1 MLKLRQGLIYAALG
15 VLLVLVALTV
25 FLWSAPASWADA
37 IVSQAT
43 SGRVRL
49 AESQG
54 KLWAGSAK
62 IALVDPSSLGDTVSN
77 SRIAAN
83 DAALIRSTALAGV
96 VIPGRCRWDLAALP
110 LLIGNVRLQLQFDNM
125 AAPVFLVGDRA
136 KLTGSAGALDLPA
149 VRLDRLGSPWNT
161 IQPNAALSVK
171 WDAFVLERGQF
182 VGKAALTVSQVGSA
196 LSPINPL
203 GSYRIDLDSTPQK
216 AALVMVTLNGP
227 LQLDGQGDW
236 TVRTG
241 LRFIAYAQAQAEQAK
256 LQPLLG
262 LLGKREG
269 DRTVIR
275 LGAV

>member
-1 MLKLRQGLIYAALG
+1 MLKLRQGLLFAALA
-15 VLLVLVALTV
+15 VMLVLVALTV

-49 AESQG
+49 AEAQG
-54 KLWAGSAK
+54 KLWAGTAK
-62 IALVDPSSLGDTVSN
+62 IALVDPSSIGNTLTNTS
-77 SRIAAN
+77 STPAN
-83 DAALIRSTALAGV
+83 PSSKSSTALSGV

-125 AAPVFLVGDRA
+125 ASPVFLLGDRA

-171 WDAFVLERGQF
+171 WDAFVLEQGQF

-196 LSPINPL
+196 LTTINPL
-203 GSYRIDLDSTPQK
+203 GSYRIDLDSTAQK

-236 TVRTG
+236 TAQTG
-241 LRFIAYAQAQAEQAK
+241 LRFTAYAQAQAEQAK

>member
-1 MLKLRQGLIYAALG
+1 MVKLRQGLVFAALAA
-15 VLLVLVALTV
+15 LLVLVASTV

-37 IVSQAT
+37 IVNQAT

-62 IALVDPSSLGDTVSN
+62 IALVEPGSINSALSN
-77 SRIAAN
+77 SS
-83 DAALIRSTALAGV
+83 ALSGV

-125 AAPVFLVGDRA
+125 ATPVFLVGDRA

-171 WDAFVLERGQF
+171 WDAFVLEQGQF

-196 LSPINPL
+196 LSTINPL
-203 GSYRIDLDSTPQK
+203 GSYRIDLDSTAQK
-216 AALVMVTLNGP
+216 AALVMVTLSGP

-241 LRFIAYAQAQAEQAK
+241 LRFTAYAQAQAEQAK

>member
-1 MLKLRQGLIYAALG
+1 MAKLSRTLIFCALAAALF
-15 VLLVLVALTV
+15 LVALSV
-25 FLWSAPASWADA
+25 FLWAAPASWADA
-37 IVSQAT
+37 LASQAT

-62 IALVDPSSLGDTVSN
+62 IVLVDPGSISN
-77 SRIAAN
+77 AAVGG
-83 DAALIRSTALAGV
+83 ATGLAGV
-96 VIPGRCRWDLAALP
+96 VIPGRCRWDLAAWP
-110 LLIGNVRLQLQFDNM
+110 LLIGNIRLQLQFENM
-125 AAPVFLVGDRA
+125 VSPVFVTGDRA

-171 WDAFVLERGQF
+171 WDAFILERGQF

-196 LSPINPL
+196 LTSVNPL

-216 AALVMVTLNGP
+216 AALAIVTLSGP
-227 LQLDGQGDW
+227 LQLDGQGEW
-236 TVRTG
+236 TARTG
-241 LRFIAYAQAQAEQAK
+241 VRFTAYAQAQAEQVK

>member
-1 MLKLRQGLIYAALG
+1 MRKLSSTLIFCAISAAF
-15 VLLVLVALTV
+15 VLLAISV
-25 FLWSAPASWADA
+25 FLWSAPASWADSIA
-37 IVSQAT
+37 SQAT

-54 KLWAGSAK
+54 KLWAGSAR
-62 IALVDPSSLGDTVSN
+62 IVLVDPSSIGNTD
-77 SRIAAN
+77 
-83 DAALIRSTALAGV
+83 STAVGIAGV

-110 LLIGNVRLQLQFDNM
+110 LLVGNIRLQLQFENM
-125 AAPVFLVGDRA
+125 ATPVFVTGDRA

-161 IQPNAALSVK
+161 IQPNAALAVK
-171 WDAFVLERGQF
+171 WDPFVLERGQF

-196 LSPINPL
+196 LTSVNPL

-216 AALVMVTLNGP
+216 AALAIVTLSGP
-227 LQLDGQGDW
+227 LQLEGQGDW
-236 TVRTG
+236 TSRTG
-241 LRFIAYAQAQAEQAK
+241 VRFTAYAQAQAEQAK

>member
-1 MLKLRQGLIYAALG
+1 MLRLRQSLAGTAFALMLI
-15 VLLVLVALTV
+15 LVALTV
-25 FLWSAPASWADA
+25 FLWAAPASWADA
-37 IVSQAT
+37 IVNQAT

-62 IALVDPSSLGDTVSN
+62 IALVDPSSLSTESTTSTNGSVTN
-77 SRIAAN
+77 SS
-83 DAALIRSTALAGV
+83 ALSGV

-125 AAPVFLVGDRA
+125 ATPVFLNGDRA

-171 WDAFVLERGQF
+171 WDAFVLEQGQF

-196 LSPINPL
+196 LSTINPL

-216 AALVMVTLNGP
+216 AALVMVTLSGP

-241 LRFIAYAQAQAEQAK
+241 LRFTAYAQAQAEQAK